1 MTITDRRRRSALVG
15 VVALTVAL
23 AASACS
29 PATGTT
35 TRISARS
42 SGEQLDGLSYDAV
55 VSPDGRFVVFSSRA
69 DIPGFGELNEA
80 TLWLK
85 DRQNGALH
93 RVSFPDV
100 GPDDPGGA
108 SDEPSIAR
116 SGAIAF
122 ASTETDLVSE
132 RDGNGRS
139 EDVFLHE
146 RGVIHLVSTAIDGE
160 SGNQE
165 SRDPSIS
172 ADGRFVA
179 FQSSASDLRSSAPR
193 IVTPSTTCT

>member
-139 EDVFLHE
+139 
-146 RGVIHLVSTAIDGE
+146 RGRLPARARGHPPRCRPRSTANRGTRRA
-160 SGNQE
+160 GTPA
-165 SRDPSIS
+165 SRPTVASSPSS
-172 ADGRFVA
+172 
-179 FQSSASDLRSSAPR
+179 PR
-193 IVTPSTTCT
+193 RATCEAQRLGS